1 MRAMSTPLAAATP
14 PHHRDGGFQNNYTPF
29 TPKTVAELLRWR
41 VDAWRAGKPA
51 APTQPIATMAP
62 DLAFIHAPTQP
73 AVTWIGHATA
83 LLQAGGLNLLT
94 DPVFS
99 DRCSPL
105 SFMGP
110 KRWQPPGLAM
120 ADLPRID
127 AVLVSHNHYDH
138 LDEASVKALAAA
150 HRPLFVVA
158 LGLKVWFEQR
168 GITNVV
174 ELDWWQHVTLNGS
187 DIVFTPAQHWS
198 GRGLDDRM
206 QTLWGGF
213 AVFAPDA
220 HLFFAGDTGYSRD
233 FVDIRERFAHRQRD
247 GGFDLALIPVGAYE
261 PRWFMQQQH
270 VNPDEAVRIHR
281 DLAAKR
287 SLGIHWGVFQLT
299 DEALDEPPRALAA
312 ARAAQGLSE
321 EDFFVLAVGQTRA
334 LPERGQS
341 TPAP

>member
-14 PHHRDGGFQNNYTPF
+14 PHHRDSGFQNHYAPF

-41 VDAWRAGKPA
+41 LDAWREGKPA
-51 APTQPIATMAP
+51 APAQPIATMAP

-73 AVTWIGHATA
+73 AATWIGHATA

-99 DRCSPL
+99 ERCSPL

-110 KRWQPPGLAM
+110 KRWQPPGVAL

-138 LDEASVKALAAA
+138 LDEPSVKALAAA
-150 HRPLFVVA
+150 HRPLFVVG
-158 LGLKVWFEQR
+158 LGLKAWFEQR
-168 GITNVV
+168 GIANVV
-174 ELDWWQHVTLNGS
+174 ELDWWQHVTLKGT

-206 QTLWGGF
+206 KTLWGGF

-261 PRWFMQQQH
+261 PRWFMQEQH

-281 DLAAKR
+281 DLGAKR
-287 SLGIHWGVFQLT
+287 SLGIHWGCFQLT
-299 DEALDEPPRALAA
+299 DEPLDEPPRALAA
-312 ARAAQGLSE
+312 ARAAQGVSE
-321 EDFFVLAVGQTRA
+321 EEFFVLAVGQTRA
-334 LPERGQS
+334 LAERGQS
-341 TPAP
+341 RPTP